1 MQTLHGSFLLA
12 MAKLSPLTE
21 SEKVFVEALAGA
33 FGGFAGAVVF
43 YPLDTVKTRIQAAV
57 ENEKVRSRTWFD
69 VFSSLVQKEGLAA
82 LFAGVGAKGVHSL
95 TSSFLYFLTFSALRR
110 RVEAQ
115 TGAKIGVG
123 ANLLIAALAGCC
135 NVLITEPLDTLS
147 TRQQVAGWADGAGIA
162 ANASSSSAFSKA
174 RSSEGTGK
182 RNECK
187 AHRDSNSLL
196 DRASRGFRDWASLY
210 SGVGAS
216 LLLTVNPAV
225 QYTCFE
231 QMRRRVIS
239 SLTTRAKRR
248 GKPVKVV
255 ELSVGDAF
263 VLGATS
269 KAIATFITY
278 PLVRAKVLAKGD
290 KFAGVPLPEI
300 LLRVADAEGSVGLY
314 KGLSAQL
321 LKTVLASAFTLTVKE
336 KSFRAAMLVVLL
348 FNRVEF

>member
-1 MQTLHGSFLLA
+1 

-57 ENEKVRSRTWFD
+57 ENEKVHSRTWFD

-187 AHRDSNSLL
+187 AHRESNSLL

-248 GKPVKVV
+248 GSP
-255 ELSVGDAF
+255 
-263 VLGATS
+263 S
-269 KAIATFITY
+269 K
-278 PLVRAKVLAKGD
+278 
-290 KFAGVPLPEI
+290 
-300 LLRVADAEGSVGLY
+300 
-314 KGLSAQL
+314 
-321 LKTVLASAFTLTVKE
+321 
-336 KSFRAAMLVVLL
+336 
-348 FNRVEF
+348 

>member
-1 MQTLHGSFLLA
+1 M
-12 MAKLSPLTE
+12 
-21 SEKVFVEALAGA
+21 
-33 FGGFAGAVVF
+33 F

-57 ENEKVRSRTWFD
+57 ENEKVQNRKWFD
-69 VFSSLVQKEGLAA
+69 VFSSLVHKEGLAA

-95 TSSFLYFLTFSALRR
+95 HLLFSILFNLSALRR

-147 TRQQVAGWADGAGIA
+147 TRQQVAGWADGAGLA
-162 ANASSSSAFSKA
+162 ASASSSSAFSKV
-174 RSSEGTGK
+174 RSSEAPG
-182 RNECK
+182 NEMNAKLFETPILCSI
-187 AHRDSNSLL
+187 ALH
-196 DRASRGFRDWASLY
+196 GIRDWASLY

-231 QMRRRVIS
+231 PMRRRVIS

-255 ELSVGDAF
+255 ELSVGDVF
-263 VLGATS
+263 VLGGGLESHRHVCHVSTCSS
-269 KAIATFITY
+269 KGTT
-278 PLVRAKVLAKGD
+278 
-290 KFAGVPLPEI
+290 
-300 LLRVADAEGSVGLY
+300 
-314 KGLSAQL
+314 
-321 LKTVLASAFTLTVKE
+321 
-336 KSFRAAMLVVLL
+336 
-348 FNRVEF
+348 